1 MPPDWGRVSDILM
14 NLDQLIKSLT
24 EKNMGKSNTYIF
36 LKFYLHCGDD
46 QQYSEINTDG
56 SVKVIMGKEVS
67 GIGNDV
73 ANNGWDEISQRGAH
87 EVSTKPK
94 DDGYPLRLDIC
105 N

>member
-1 MPPDWGRVSDILM
+1 
-14 NLDQLIKSLT
+14 
-24 EKNMGKSNTYIF
+24 
-36 LKFYLHCGDD
+36 
-46 QQYSEINTDG
+46 
-56 SVKVIMGKEVS
+56 MGKEVS

-105 N
+105 NWAHIDIKHGIAKGIHAVRIYNRAWYQPKKYSYHLG